1 MEVAVEIREDKPVLV
16 YSGRLDDEASV
27 RFGRELTAWV
37 ERMLNRSVTDFIVDF
52 SAVTFVSSVVLRSM
66 LSMAR
71 AVSGRVGGVLCL
83 SNPSLELEETFRV
96 IGFREIFES
105 YGGTFKTTE
114 ADAPPLALAPSDT
127 VRLDVIIGDQVFTCH
142 DGDSLGSEGSIAPQ
156 LFAGLPGVSSRHVFF
171 RDTGDHWMVEA
182 ADDPGSMVR
191 VDDQVVPPGQKVVL
205 SGDHTLQI
213 GEVRLRILVTSPEK
227 GGDEVEPI
235 QIQIEDVF
243 SRTATWVERAIS
255 ADQEKRE

>member
-1 MEVAVEIREDKPVLV
+1 MEVAVEIKRDQPVLV
-16 YSGRLDDEASV
+16 FRGRLDDESAL

-37 ERMLNRSVTDFIVDF
+37 ERMLSRGIIDCVVDF
-52 SAVTFVSSVVLRSM
+52 SGVNFVSSVVLRSM

-71 AVSGRVGGVLCL
+71 RVRARGALLCL
-83 SNPSLELEETFRV
+83 LNPSRDLEETFRV

-105 YGGTFKTTE
+105 YGGTFK
-114 ADAPPLALAPSDT
+114 AAAAAPPELDSTPCETA
-127 VRLDVIIGDQVFTCH
+127 RLDVIIGDQVFTCR

-171 RDTGDHWMVEA
+171 RDTGEHWMAEA
-182 ADDPGSMVR
+182 SDDPGSIVR
-191 VDDQVVPPGQKVVL
+191 LDDQVVPPGQKVVL
-205 SGDHTLQI
+205 SGDHTLHL
-213 GEVRLRILVTSPEK
+213 GEVRLRVLVTSPER
-227 GGDEVEPI
+227 GEEEIEPI

-243 SRTATWVERAIS
+243 SRTATWLERAIS